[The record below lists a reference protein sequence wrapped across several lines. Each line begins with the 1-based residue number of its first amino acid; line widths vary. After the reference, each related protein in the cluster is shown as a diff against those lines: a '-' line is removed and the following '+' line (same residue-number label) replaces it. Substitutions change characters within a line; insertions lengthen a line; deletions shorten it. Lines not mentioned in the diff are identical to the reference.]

1 MSKYW
6 KNIGNNKYGKPCYAL
21 YFTPFG
27 EDENDDAVIAIVAQD
42 NKFPEYYNY
51 VSREMNVED
60 DDLIAE
66 NIKDAKI
73 QIEEK
78 LIEFWE
84 DEIAGIEYKIEKFKE
99 GKI

>member
-6 KNIGNNKYGKPCYAL
+6 KNIGNNKYGKSCYAL
-21 YFTPFG
+21 YFTQFD
-27 EDENDDAVIAIVAQD
+27 EDENDDKILAVIVQD
-42 NKFPEYYNY
+42 NDISGYYHY

-60 DDLIAE
+60 DDLMAE
-66 NIKDAKI
+66 NIEDAKI

-84 DEIAGIEYKIEKFKE
+84 DEIAEIEDKIEKFKE
-99 GKI
+99 G

>member
-6 KNIGNNKYGKPCYAL
+6 KNIGNNKYGKSCYAL
-21 YFTPFG
+21 YFTLFD
-27 EDENDDAVIAIVAQD
+27 ENENDDNILAIVVQD
-42 NKFPEYYNY
+42 NDISECYHY

-60 DDLIAE
+60 DDLMAE
-66 NIKDAKI
+66 NIEDAKI

-84 DEIAGIEYKIEKFKE
+84 DEIAEIEDKIEKFKE
-99 GKI
+99 G

>member
-6 KNIGNNKYGKPCYAL
+6 KNIGNNKYGKSCHAL
-21 YFTPFG
+21 YFTSFD
-27 EDENDDAVIAIVAQD
+27 EDENDDNTLAIVAQD
-42 NKFPEYYNY
+42 NEVPEYYNY

-66 NIKDAKI
+66 NIEDAKI

-84 DEIAGIEYKIEKFKE
+84 DEIAEIEDKIEKFKE
-99 GKI
+99 G

>member
-21 YFTPFG
+21 YFTPFE
-27 EDENDDAVIAIVAQD
+27 EDKNDDNILAIVAQD
-42 NKFPEYYNY
+42 NKIPEYYNY

-60 DDLIAE
+60 DDLMAE
-66 NIKDAKI
+66 SIEDAKI

-84 DEIAGIEYKIEKFKE
+84 DEIAEIEDKIEKFKE
-99 GKI
+99 E

>member
-6 KNIGNNKYGKPCYAL
+6 KNIGNNKYGKSCHAL
-21 YFTPFG
+21 YFTSFD
-27 EDENDDAVIAIVAQD
+27 EDENDNNILAIVAQD
-42 NKFPEYYNY
+42 NKVPEYYNY

-60 DDLIAE
+60 DDLMAE
-66 NIKDAKI
+66 NIEYAKI

-84 DEIAGIEYKIEKFKE
+84 DEIAEIEDKIEKFKD
-99 GKI
+99 G

>member
-6 KNIGNNKYGKPCYAL
+6 KNIGNNKYRKPCYAL

-27 EDENDDAVIAIVAQD
+27 EDESDDKILAIIAQD
-42 NKFPEYYNY
+42 NDISEYYNY

-60 DDLIAE
+60 DDLMAE
-66 NIKDAKI
+66 NIEDAKI

-84 DEIAGIEYKIEKFKE
+84 DEIAEIEDKIEKFKE
-99 GKI
+99 G

>member
-6 KNIGNNKYGKPCYAL
+6 KNIDNNKYGKLCYAL
-21 YFTPFG
+21 YIIPFD
-27 EDENDDAVIAIVAQD
+27 EDENDDNILAIVAQD
-42 NKFPEYYNY
+42 NKIPECYNY

-60 DDLIAE
+60 DDLMAE
-66 NIKDAKI
+66 SIEDAKI

-84 DEIAGIEYKIEKFKE
+84 DEIAEIEDKIEKFKE
-99 GKI
+99 G

>member
-6 KNIGNNKYGKPCYAL
+6 KNIGNNKYGKSCYAL
-21 YFTPFG
+21 YFTQFD
-27 EDENDDAVIAIVAQD
+27 EYENDDKILAIVAQD
-42 NKFPEYYNY
+42 NDNTLKYHY

-60 DDLIAE
+60 DDLMAE
-66 NIKDAKI
+66 SIEDAKI

-84 DEIAGIEYKIEKFKE
+84 DEIAEIEDKIEKFKE
-99 GKI
+99 E

>member
-6 KNIGNNKYGKPCYAL
+6 KNIGKNEYGKSCYAL
-21 YFTPFG
+21 YFTLFY
-27 EDENDDAVIAIVAQD
+27 ENESDDNILAIVAQD
-42 NKFPEYYNY
+42 NKIPEYYNY

-60 DDLIAE
+60 DDLMAE
-66 NIKDAKI
+66 SIEDAKI

-84 DEIAGIEYKIEKFKE
+84 DEIAEIEDKIEKFKE
-99 GKI
+99 E

>member
-6 KNIGNNKYGKPCYAL
+6 KNIGNNKYGKSCYAL
-21 YFTPFG
+21 HFTPFD

-42 NKFPEYYNY
+42 NEDTKYYNY
-51 VSREMNVED
+51 TSKEMNVED
-60 DDLIAE
+60 DDLMAE
-66 NIKDAKI
+66 NIEDAKV

-84 DEIAGIEYKIEKFKE
+84 DEIAEIEDKIEKFEE
-99 GKI
+99 G